1 MPCLYA
7 KRIATLFGAQ
17 TGYMSDNIIIFPGY
31 YMCFLDPYTSYGAAT
46 DDFCLLKHYSWN
58 CTKY

>member
-17 TGYMSDNIIIFPGY
+17 TGYMSDNMIIFPGY
-31 YMCFLDPYTSYGAAT
+31 YLCFLDPHTSYGAAS
-46 DDFCLLKHYSWN
+46 DDFYLLKH
-58 CTKY
+58 